1 MNDIIGNFKQIDSL
15 NFRDNKKQLLF
26 SYLLRVLGLIIF
38 GILFLLVIRYLTNSS
53 EITLIELINI
63 EIKPIPPILSI
74 VLIILDLGVVIFF
87 HEIIHASVV
96 FITHGQK
103 PKIGIRGLIVYAAAP
118 DSVLTKSQFIITA
131 LAPFLVIS
139 IIGCILIIFIPQG
152 FWAWVFIPTV
162 INAAAAGGDFM
173 AVVWAFQ
180 QPKEAKFI
188 DKGDI
193 TYSYINK

>member
-1 MNDIIGNFKQIDSL
+1 MIGSFEQIDSL
-15 NFRDNKKQLLF
+15 NFRDNKKQLLL

-63 EIKPIPPILSI
+63 EIKSIPPIVSI
-74 VLIILDLGVVIFF
+74 VLIILDVGVVIFF

-103 PKIGIRGLIVYAAAP
+103 PKIGVRGLIVYAAAP

-152 FWAWVFIPTV
+152 FWSWVFIPTV

-173 AVVWAFQ
+173 AVVWAFK

-193 TYSYINK
+193 TYSCIDK

>member
-15 NFRDNKKQLLF
+15 NFRDNKKQLLL
-26 SYLLRVLGLIIF
+26 SYLLRVLGLVIF
-38 GILFLLVIRYLTNSS
+38 GVLFLLVISYLTNSS

-63 EIKPIPPILSI
+63 EIKSIPPVLSI
-74 VLIILDLGVVIFF
+74 VLIILDVVFVIFF
-87 HEIIHASVV
+87 HEIIHALVV

-103 PKIGIRGLIVYAAAP
+103 PQIGIRGLIVYAAAP

-139 IIGCILIIFIPQG
+139 ILGCLLILFIPHSL
-152 FWAWVFIPTV
+152 WSWVFIPMV

-173 AVVWAFQ
+173 AVVWALK

-193 TYSYINK
+193 TYSCINK

>member
-1 MNDIIGNFKQIDSL
+1 MNDLIGNFKQIDAL
-15 NFRDNKKQLLF
+15 NFRDNKKQLLL

-38 GILFLLVIRYLTNSS
+38 GILFLFVIRYLTNSS
-53 EITLIELINI
+53 EITLKELLYI
-63 EIKPIPPILSI
+63 EIKSIPPILSI
-74 VLIILDLGVVIFF
+74 ILILFDVGVVIFF

-96 FITHGQK
+96 FITHRQK
-103 PKIGIRGLIVYAAAP
+103 PKIGIRGFIVFAAAP

-139 IIGCILIIFIPQG
+139 ILGCLLILFIPHG
-152 FWAWVFIPTV
+152 LWSWVFIPMV

-173 AVVWAFQ
+173 AVAWALK

-188 DKGDI
+188 DRGDI
-193 TYSYINK
+193 TYSCIKQ